1 MNMKDLPTYLN
12 FGKKSKD
19 LYESVSRP
27 RTKGIG
33 LEKSSCDV
41 NDLLLVI
48 SACDV
53 NDLLLFIVVA
63 RGGECQ
69 AIDCGLICTNLLKSY
84 KNKIKITLKA
94 A

>member
-41 NDLLLVI
+41 NELSIGRLSQLWEV
-48 SACDV
+48 SS
-53 NDLLLFIVVA
+53 N
-63 RGGECQ
+63 
-69 AIDCGLICTNLLKSY
+69 
-84 KNKIKITLKA
+84 
-94 A
+94 